1 RKHNENVL
9 VVDSFVQTIPT
20 SIIGN
25 INTPNSCLAQTRSYH
40 NFPNVNDSGFILI
53 QVLPIWKV
61 QQQFLSSSLPSKYVY
76 TYQDPATQYIATGL
90 SECTDV
96 PVIIAV
102 MSEESLLG
110 SYVKE
115 NKAKNNTAFGLLS
128 VGSFKE
134 KIIPMESLV
143 KMLNTDRV
151 NSSEMM
157 SLPPEKN
164 SSWFPTLSR
173 TQRLLGFAFCFISG
187 LICLGLASLYLPLL
201 LLKARKFGTLY
212 TFGSVFFLLS
222 FAILLGPGTFGS
234 HMFSKVRLPL
244 TFVYFSSLF
253 ATLFCSIWWRS
264 TLLTFMLAYIP
275 GGERGMRY
283 LTSTVTRLMRSTI
296 IPFSSPSSSSSSS
309 TLPV

>member
-1 RKHNENVL
+1 MINKLVRKHNENVL

-20 SIIGN
+20 STIGN
-25 INTPNSCLAQTRSYH
+25 NNTTNSCSAQTRSYH

-61 QQQFLSSSLPSKYVY
+61 QQQFSSSSLPSDYLF
-76 TYQDPATQYIATGL
+76 TYQDPATQCIATAL
-90 SECTDV
+90 NEWTDV

-102 MSEESLLG
+102 MSQESLLG

-212 TFGSVFFLLS
+212 TFGSVF
-222 FAILLGPGTFGS
+222 AILLGPGTFGS

-253 ATLFCSIWWRS
+253 ATLFCSIW
-264 TLLTFMLAYIP
+264 
-275 GGERGMRY
+275 
-283 LTSTVTRLMRSTI
+283 
-296 IPFSSPSSSSSSS
+296 PSSEYS
-309 TLPV
+309 

>member
-1 RKHNENVL
+1 MLFR
-9 VVDSFVQTIPT
+9 
-20 SIIGN
+20 
-25 INTPNSCLAQTRSYH
+25 
-40 NFPNVNDSGFILI
+40 
-53 QVLPIWKV
+53 
-61 QQQFLSSSLPSKYVY
+61 
-76 TYQDPATQYIATGL
+76 

-96 PVIIAV
+96 PDIIAV
-102 MSEESLLG
+102 MSQESLLG

-244 TFVYFSSLF
+244 TFLYFSSLF
-253 ATLFCSIWWRS
+253 ATLFCSIWVSLRIFAFYIMIH
-264 TLLTFMLAYIP
+264 LLEQDANIA
-275 GGERGMRY
+275 
-283 LTSTVTRLMRSTI
+283 
-296 IPFSSPSSSSSSS
+296 
-309 TLPV
+309 TLP

>member
-1 RKHNENVL
+1 
-9 VVDSFVQTIPT
+9 
-20 SIIGN
+20 
-25 INTPNSCLAQTRSYH
+25 
-40 NFPNVNDSGFILI
+40 
-53 QVLPIWKV
+53 
-61 QQQFLSSSLPSKYVY
+61 
-76 TYQDPATQYIATGL
+76 
-90 SECTDV
+90 
-96 PVIIAV
+96 
-102 MSEESLLG
+102 MSQESLLG

-212 TFGSVFFLLS
+212 TFGSVFFLL
-222 FAILLGPGTFGS
+222 
-234 HMFSKVRLPL
+234 R
-244 TFVYFSSLF
+244 
-253 ATLFCSIWWRS
+253 
-264 TLLTFMLAYIP
+264 
-275 GGERGMRY
+275 
-283 LTSTVTRLMRSTI
+283 
-296 IPFSSPSSSSSSS
+296 
-309 TLPV
+309 

>member
-1 RKHNENVL
+1 MCLLLIYSFKQFQPLLLEIITPPT
-9 VVDSFVQTIPT
+9 VVWLRRDRITTFQMLTTV
-20 SIIGN
+20 G
-25 INTPNSCLAQTRSYH
+25 
-40 NFPNVNDSGFILI
+40 
-53 QVLPIWKV
+53 
-61 QQQFLSSSLPSKYVY
+61 SSLFRYCPFGEFNNKFYHHHCQANTCSPIKILLPNIL
-76 TYQDPATQYIATGL
+76 QQR
-90 SECTDV
+90 S
-96 PVIIAV
+96 V
-102 MSEESLLG
+102 MSQESLLG

-212 TFGSVFFLLS
+212 TFALPYCS
-222 FAILLGPGTFGS
+222 ALGPSAATC
-234 HMFSKVRLPL
+234 
-244 TFVYFSSLF
+244 SLKSDF
-253 ATLFCSIWWRS
+253 L
-264 TLLTFMLAYIP
+264 
-275 GGERGMRY
+275 
-283 LTSTVTRLMRSTI
+283 
-296 IPFSSPSSSSSSS
+296 
-309 TLPV
+309 